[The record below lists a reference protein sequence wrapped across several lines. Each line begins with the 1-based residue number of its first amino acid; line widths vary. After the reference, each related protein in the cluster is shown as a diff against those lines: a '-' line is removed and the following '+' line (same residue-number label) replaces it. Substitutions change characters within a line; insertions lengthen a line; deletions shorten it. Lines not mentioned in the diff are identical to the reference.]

1 MGQDII
7 KIERLY
13 DTVAREYAEVFSGEH
28 EKKPRDQIVL
38 KRFARMMEAR
48 RPVWDLG
55 CGPGQTTR
63 YLHDLGIE
71 ISGLDLSGRLLEEA
85 RGLHPGIHFQKGNLL
100 ALDFEDQTIAGAVA
114 FYAIVHFS
122 HWQVRQAFQEVFRV
136 LQPGGLFLLT
146 FHIGDETLRVDEFL
160 GKSVEI
166 DFMFF
171 STDFI
176 QATLATCGFASREVV
191 ERDPYAGVEYA
202 SRRGYVLA
210 QKTAGGGDKDN
221 QWK

>member
-13 DTVAREYAEVFSGEH
+13 DTVAREYAEVFTGEH

-38 KRFARMMEAR
+38 KRFARMIGAR

-63 YLHDLGIE
+63 YLHDLGID
-71 ISGLDLSGRLLEEA
+71 ISGLDLSGRLLEKA

-100 ALDFEDQTIAGAVA
+100 ALDFEDQAIA
-114 FYAIVHFS
+114 
-122 HWQVRQAFQEVFRV
+122 
-136 LQPGGLFLLT
+136 GGLFLLT
-146 FHIGDETLRVDEFL
+146 YHIGDETLRVDEFL

-210 QKTAGGGDKDN
+210 QKPAGGGGKDN